1 MWDKDS
7 KLYLWKEKTIMKVEG
22 NSQSNCSCDSGKD
35 NPHCLG
41 ASWKGDNW
49 SIIVV
54 KGQAEG
60 KRSRARSDEM
70 MLHSLAS
77 RHGRMPE
84 LVMIDSLQDR

>member
-1 MWDKDS
+1 
-7 KLYLWKEKTIMKVEG
+7 MKGRQLEY
-22 NSQSNCSCDSGKD
+22 
-35 NPHCLG
+35 
-41 ASWKGDNW
+41 
-49 SIIVV
+49 IVV

-77 RHGRMPE
+77 WHERMLE

>member
-1 MWDKDS
+1 
-7 KLYLWKEKTIMKVEG
+7 MKGRQLEY
-22 NSQSNCSCDSGKD
+22 
-35 NPHCLG
+35 
-41 ASWKGDNW
+41 
-49 SIIVV
+49 IVV